1 MSAMK
6 INNLMFNVKCL
17 MFNVRWLMVLGLSFI
32 IYHLSF
38 SSAAAQTMQEVFKSM
53 PDSLMPYLSQNNR
66 LDMIDFMESG
76 MEAKVTNQLGGKS
89 VMTAINDSYLSIRLN
104 EATRCEMRL
113 LPVSTPVDSL
123 SQIICMVR
131 TYGVEGK
138 ESEVTFYSGLWRP
151 LELSVNDIWQQTFNH
166 PQITLDD
173 LTFRPDAMSQE
184 RYQEVRKILTP
195 PLVCVEL
202 SPDDDF
208 LTFTLSDVMVP
219 PADRADVDVVKLSRK
234 VNWSFIKL
242 KK

>member
-1 MSAMK
+1 
-6 INNLMFNVKCL
+6 
-17 MFNVRWLMVLGLSFI
+17 
-32 IYHLSF
+32 
-38 SSAAAQTMQEVFKSM
+38 MQEVFKAM
-53 PDSLMPYLSQNNR
+53 PDSLIPYLSQNNR

-89 VMTAINDSYLSIRLN
+89 TMTALNDRYLSIRLN

-123 SQIICMVR
+123 SQIICLVR
-131 TYGVEGK
+131 TYGVEGQ
-138 ESEVTFYSGLWRP
+138 ESEVTFYSCLWRP
-151 LELSVNDIWQQTFNH
+151 LELTVNDIWQQTFNH

-208 LTFTLSDVMVP
+208 LTFSLSDVTVP
-219 PADRADVDVVKLSRK
+219 PDDRDDVDVVKIPIK
-234 VNWSFIKL
+234 VNWSLVKL

>member
-1 MSAMK
+1 MKMILLCAGAFLACQAAFAQDPTVLVFNQPANVFEEALPLGNGHLGAMVYGR
-6 INNLMFNVKCL
+6 IGDEL
-17 MFNVRWLMVLGLSFI
+17 
-32 IYHLSF
+32 
-38 SSAAAQTMQEVFKSM
+38 
-53 PDSLMPYLSQNNR
+53 
-66 LDMIDFMESG
+66 
-76 MEAKVTNQLGGKS
+76 
-89 VMTAINDSYLSIRLN
+89 IRLN

-131 TYGVEGK
+131 TYGVEGQ
-138 ESEVTFYSGLWRP
+138 ESEVTFYSCLWRP
-151 LELSVNDIWQQTFNH
+151 LELTVNDIWQQTFNH

-208 LTFTLSDVMVP
+208 LTFSLSDVTVP
-219 PADRADVDVVKLSRK
+219 PDDRDDVDVVKMPIK
-234 VNWSFIKL
+234 VNWSLVKL

>member
-1 MSAMK
+1 
-6 INNLMFNVKCL
+6 
-17 MFNVRWLMVLGLSFI
+17 
-32 IYHLSF
+32 
-38 SSAAAQTMQEVFKSM
+38 MQEVFKSM

-151 LELSVNDIWQQTFNH
+151 LELTVNDIWQQTFNH

-184 RYQEVRKILTP
+184 RKAGWCCGRVNKIGGIARYAP
-195 PLVCVEL
+195 GYGVGAHK
-202 SPDDDF
+202 
-208 LTFTLSDVMVP
+208 
-219 PADRADVDVVKLSRK
+219 ADRGG
-234 VNWSFIKL
+234 
-242 KK
+242 